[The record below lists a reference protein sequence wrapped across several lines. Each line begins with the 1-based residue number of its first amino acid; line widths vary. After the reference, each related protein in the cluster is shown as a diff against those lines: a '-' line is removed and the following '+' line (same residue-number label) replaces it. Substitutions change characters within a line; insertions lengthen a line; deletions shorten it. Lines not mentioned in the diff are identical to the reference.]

1 MSKLTVFTGSM
12 FAGKSTALVEA
23 GKKESKE
30 GKTVLFIK
38 PTLDSRY
45 SDDEIVTHDGESVRA
60 MVIDH
65 DTQMGMHD
73 FFTIMGADVVLFDEA
88 QFFTDDLVEMVS
100 DLVGEGKT
108 VYVAGLNTDYKLK
121 PFETT
126 VKLIGIAHE
135 VNVLTAICADCAKQ
149 GATVTIK
156 TSGSDDRI
164 ELGSEDIY
172 KPVCPECYLTSAAS
186 FKGGDK

>member
-23 GKKESKE
+23 GKKESEE

-45 SDDEIVTHDGESVRA
+45 SENEIVTHDGESVRA
-60 MVIDH
+60 MVIDPNT
-65 DTQMGMHD
+65 DMD
-73 FFTIMGADVVLFDEA
+73 FLDFLTIMGADVVLIDEA
-88 QFFTDDLVEMVS
+88 QFFDDTLLFMVS
-100 DLVGEGKT
+100 DLLKKGKT

-126 VKLIGIAHE
+126 TKLMEIADEVK
-135 VNVLTAICADCAKQ
+135 VLTAVCADCAKQ

-156 TSGSDDRI
+156 KSGSDDRI

-172 KPVCPECYLTSAAS
+172 KPVCHECYLISVAS
-186 FKGGDK
+186 SKGGDK

>member
-1 MSKLTVFTGSM
+1 
-12 FAGKSTALVEA
+12 
-23 GKKESKE
+23 
-30 GKTVLFIK
+30 
-38 PTLDSRY
+38 
-45 SDDEIVTHDGESVRA
+45 
-60 MVIDH
+60 
-65 DTQMGMHD
+65 DTQMGRHD
-73 FFTIMGADVVLFDEA
+73 FFKIMGADGVLFDEA
-88 QFFTDDLVEMVS
+88 QIFTDELVEMVS
-100 DLVGEGKT
+100 DIVGEGKT

-121 PFETT
+121 TFETT
-126 VKLIGIAHE
+126 VKLIGIEDE

-172 KPVCPECYLTSAAS
+172 KPVCTECYLTSAAS

>member
-23 GKKESKE
+23 GKKESEE

-45 SDDEIVTHDGESVRA
+45 SENEIVTHDGESVRA
-60 MVIDH
+60 MVIDPNT
-65 DTQMGMHD
+65 DMD
-73 FFTIMGADVVLFDEA
+73 FLDFLTIMGADVVLIDEA
-88 QFFTDDLVEMVS
+88 QFFDDTLLFMVS
-100 DLVGEGKT
+100 DLLKKGKT

-126 VKLIGIAHE
+126 IKLMEIADEVK
-135 VNVLTAICADCAKQ
+135 VLTAICSDCAKQ

-172 KPVCPECYLTSAAS
+172 KPVCHECYLTSVAS
-186 FKGGDK
+186 SKGGDK

>member
-23 GKKESKE
+23 GKKESEE

-45 SDDEIVTHDGESVRA
+45 SENEIVTHDGESVRA

-65 DTQMGMHD
+65 DTQMDIID
-73 FFTIMGADVVLFDEA
+73 FFAIIGADVVLFDEV

-100 DLVGEGKT
+100 DLVGDGKT
-108 VYVAGLNTDYKLK
+108 VYVAGLNSDYKLK
-121 PFETT
+121 PFKTT
-126 VKLIGIAHE
+126 TKLMEIADEVK
-135 VNVLTAICADCAKQ
+135 VLTAVCADCAKQ

-172 KPVCPECYLTSAAS
+172 KPVCHECYLISVAS